1 MKGYKDMKTKRIIS
15 AFLACL
21 MLLGTFVFSSSAADA
36 KMPFKDV
43 GEKKWFYDEVL
54 YVYERGLMTG
64 TTDTKFE
71 PNGKLTRAMFVTILG
86 RLANA
91 ETSETEAFSD
101 IKKVTWFSGYVG
113 WAVEAGIVTGY
124 EDGTFKPNKAL
135 TREEMAACI
144 SRYVDYM
151 GIKMPRESTAPAV
164 FADAKKVA
172 KWAREYVE
180 MLRRAGIVNGDQYE
194 NYNPKSNITR
204 AEMATII
211 MNLIGASG
219 KAWQGYEPDAENAA
233 SAVYGAKYLYTAGP
247 ALQGAMKPVLVE
259 DGEYP
264 YITPEMDER
273 YAQLSYQDD
282 DSIGF
287 SVTAVVGDLTGTPYV
302 KICYKY
308 ENGTEPET
316 LAAYM
321 TARYTEPISRCD
333 ITFEKG
339 EKDGE
344 WSTATF
350 NATADI
356 INSIGAQF
364 GRTQGATVHIMLKPY
379 VGAENAK
386 FCLAYIGLF
395 ETKEAADA
403 FKLEDEADYFKNYYR
418 YSSTTMEEVG
428 MDTLDEYLAKVRDRI
443 AEIKNSPSEI
453 TPEQIEAAGGTCY
466 YISSINGDDSNDGLS
481 PATAWKTV
489 NNLWYKLKPGLS
501 FDTSKAKPGDGVFFE
516 RGSEFYPSK
525 YLNDS
530 IQTLGVAK
538 GVTYGAY
545 GEGKKPAFYGSFD
558 FGGGTGDWQK
568 TEWENI
574 YYIDTKAY
582 IRKDLPDETEERI
595 AHFGGEAGDIGSI
608 VFNEGEFLG
617 VRVFPNDPDEPFGEG
632 KTTKYMGKMG
642 TCDEYYISGGTSSLN
657 PADALRNNLEFMH
670 DYSTGRVYLRCND
683 GDPKQVFDRID
694 LARNCYIMMAGDN
707 ATFDNIRCLYSS
719 WITFD
724 LGDNNVVT
732 NCEAGYA
739 GGCTASVGTGIGGY
753 GACESMIVTNCYIH
767 DVEDGPMGTQETGD
781 FTGDE
786 DNVSQISNVVLT
798 NNVVTTSQNL
808 VELFSTF
815 RQPDEGGILGRNKIR
830 NAVVKN
836 NYGVYLGYGYPR
848 KVDSGAEGLALHN
861 WYYGEMINCEFS
873 ENTIICCAGGII
885 GAHIGSDNNE
895 RGWKMYDNTYF
906 LNPDHC
912 DFWRGGDGIFN
923 YTNLNMSYYCSF
935 DYALPYEMRH
945 MKYFTSIGIDTTGK
959 FCFYND
965 ETPGEAEG
973 YFVTTGWHVERGN
986 KPK

>member
-1 MKGYKDMKTKRIIS
+1 MTKKILTG
-15 AFLACL
+15 FLALL
-21 MLLGTFVFSSSAADA
+21 MLVSTIVFTGSAADTE
-36 KMPFKDV
+36 MPFKDV
-43 GEKKWFYDEVL
+43 KKKNWFYDEVL
-54 YVYERGLMTG
+54 YVYERQLMTG
-64 TTDTKFE
+64 TTNDKFE

-86 RLANA
+86 RLAGA
-91 ETSETEAFSD
+91 DEKKTDSFSD
-101 IKKVTWFSGYVG
+101 VKKKNWFAGYVG
-113 WAVEAGIVTGY
+113 WAVEAKIVNGY
-124 EDGTFKPNKAL
+124 EDGTFKPNNPL
-135 TREEMAACI
+135 SREEMAACI

-151 GIKMPRESTAPAV
+151 GISMPRENTAPTK

-172 KWAREYVE
+172 KWARDYVE
-180 MLRRAGIVNGDQYE
+180 MLRRAGIVNGD
-194 NYNPKSNITR
+194 NVGKYNPKSNITR

-211 MNLIGASG
+211 MNLIAATE
-219 KAWQGYEPDAENAA
+219 KAWQGYLPDAEHGT
-233 SAVYGAKYLYTAGP
+233 SAVFGAKYLYTAGP
-247 ALQGAMKPVLVE
+247 ALQGAMEPVLVE

-264 YITPEMDER
+264 YISPEMDER
-273 YAQLSYQDD
+273 YAQLSYHDD

-287 SVTAVVGDLTGTPYV
+287 SVTAVVGDLTRTPYV

-308 ENGTEPET
+308 EGAAEPEVIT
-316 LAAYM
+316 AYM
-321 TARYTEPISRCD
+321 TSRTTEPINRTD

-339 EKDGE
+339 AKDGT

-350 NATADI
+350 NATGDI
-356 INSIGAQF
+356 IDSIGAKF
-364 GRTQGATVHIMLKPY
+364 GREQGTNVHIMLKPF
-379 VGAENAK
+379 VGTDDGAK
-386 FCLAYIGLF
+386 FCLAYVGLF

-403 FKLEDEADYFKNYYR
+403 FNLETEADYFKNYHR
-418 YSSTTMEEVG
+418 YSGTEMKEVNT
-428 MDTLDEYLAKVRDRI
+428 DTLDEYLAKVRDRI
-443 AEIKNSPSEI
+443 AEIKNTESAI
-453 TPEQIEAAGGTCY
+453 TPADIEDKGGKCY
-466 YISSINGDDSNDGLS
+466 YISSINGNDANDGLS
-481 PATAWKTV
+481 PETAWKSV
-489 NNLWYKLKPGLS
+489 KNLWYLPNPKLPTVVYS
-501 FDTSKAKPGDGVFFE
+501 TPKPGDAVFFE
-516 RGSEFYPSK
+516 RGSEFYPSE
-525 YLNDS
+525 YLNNTV
-530 IQTLGVAK
+530 QTIGIAD

-545 GEGKKPAFYGSFD
+545 GEGEKPTFYGSFD
-558 FGGGTGDWQK
+558 FGGGAGDWQK

-582 IRKDLPDETEERI
+582 IRKDLPDATEERI

-608 VFNEGEFLG
+608 IFNEGELLG
-617 VRVFPNDPDEPFGEG
+617 VRVFPNDPEAPFGEG
-632 KTTKYMGKMG
+632 KTTKYMGPMG
-642 TCDEYYISGGTSSLN
+642 TCAENYISGGTTSLN
-657 PADALRNNLEFMH
+657 PADALRNNLEFIH

-683 GDPKQVFDRID
+683 GDPREIFDRID
-694 LARNCYIMMAGDN
+694 IARNCYIFMAADN
-707 ATFDNIRCLYSS
+707 ATFDNLRCLYSS

-724 LGDNNVVT
+724 LRDNNVVT

-739 GGCTASVGTGIGGY
+739 GGCIQSVGTGIGGY
-753 GACESMIVTNCYIH
+753 GACESMVVTNCYIH

-781 FTGDE
+781 FTGME
-786 DNVSQISNVVLT
+786 DKVSQISNVVLT

-815 RQPDEGGILGRNKIR
+815 RQPDEGGILGRNKIK

-895 RGWKMYDNTYF
+895 RGWKMYDNTYL

-945 MKYFTSIGIDTTGK
+945 MQYFTSIGIDTTSK
-959 FCFYND
+959 FYFYNN

-973 YFVTTGWHVERGN
+973 YFVTTGWHVERGH
-986 KPK
+986 KPI

>member
-1 MKGYKDMKTKRIIS
+1 MTKKILS
-15 AFLACL
+15 AFLAAL
-21 MLLGTFVFSSSAADA
+21 MLCGALVIGAGSTSAAD
-36 KMPFKDV
+36 MPFTDV
-43 GEKKWFYDEVL
+43 KAKNWFYDEVL
-54 YVYERGLMTG
+54 YVYERSLMTG

-86 RLANA
+86 RLAGAA
-91 ETSETEAFSD
+91 ETETDAFSD
-101 IKKVTWFSGYVG
+101 VKKKNWYSGYVG

-135 TREEMAACI
+135 SREEMAACI
-144 SRYVDYM
+144 SRYVDFM
-151 GIKMPRESTAPAV
+151 GITMPRENTAPAK
-164 FADAKKVA
+164 FADGGKVA

-180 MLRRAGIVNGDQYE
+180 MLRRAGIVNGDQNK
-194 NYNPKSNITR
+194 NYNPKANITR

-211 MNLIGASG
+211 MNLIAASG
-219 KAWQGYEPDAENAA
+219 KAWQGYEPDAEFGE
-233 SAVYGAKYLYTAGP
+233 SAIFGAKYLYTAGP
-247 ALQGAMKPVLVE
+247 ALQGAMKPILDE
-259 DGEYP
+259 SGEYP
-264 YITPEMDER
+264 YIYPVMDER

-282 DSIGF
+282 DSVGF
-287 SVTAVVGDLTGTPYV
+287 SVTAVVGDLTRTPYV

-403 FKLEDEADYFKNYYR
+403 FTLETEGDYLKNYYR
-418 YSSTTMEEVG
+418 YSPTTMEEVG
-428 MDTLDEYLAKVRDRI
+428 EDTLDAYLEEVRERI
-443 AEIKNSPSEI
+443 AEIKNTESAI
-453 TPEQIEAAGGTCY
+453 TPADIEAKGGKCY
-466 YISSINGDDSNDGLS
+466 YVSSINGDDSNDGRS
-481 PATAWKTV
+481 PETPWKSTNKLWRILAGGKV
-489 NNLWYKLKPGLS
+489 NDPI
-501 FDTSKAKPGDGVFFE
+501 AKPGDGVFFE

-525 YLNDS
+525 YLIDS

-545 GEGKKPAFYGSFD
+545 GEGEKPAFYGSFD

-608 VFNEGEFLG
+608 IFNEGELLG

-632 KTTKYMGKMG
+632 KTTKYMGPMG

-657 PADALRNNLEFMH
+657 PADALRNNLEFIH

-694 LARNCYIMMAGDN
+694 LARNCFIFMAADN
-707 ATFDNIRCLYSS
+707 ATFDNLRCLYSS

-724 LGDNNVVT
+724 LRDNNVVT

-739 GGCTASVGTGIGGY
+739 GGCTSSVGTGIGGY
-753 GACESMIVTNCYIH
+753 GACESMSVSNCYIH

-781 FTGDE
+781 FTGAE
-786 DNVSQISNVVLT
+786 DKVSQISNVVLT

-873 ENTIICCAGGII
+873 ENTIIRCAGGII

-895 RGWKMYDNTYF
+895 RGWKMYDNTYV

-945 MKYFTSIGIDTTGK
+945 MQYFTSIGIDTTGK
-959 FCFYND
+959 FYFCTD